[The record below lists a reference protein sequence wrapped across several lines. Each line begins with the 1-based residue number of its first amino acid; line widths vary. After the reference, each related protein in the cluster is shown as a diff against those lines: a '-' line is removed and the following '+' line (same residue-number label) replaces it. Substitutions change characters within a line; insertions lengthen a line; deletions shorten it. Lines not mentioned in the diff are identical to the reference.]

1 MAELT
6 NEELISNMHTEVE
19 RALATETVTTSLIKA
34 ATQTSNFTVPTVD
47 SYRIPV
53 DSTSSPLTVT
63 LNDSAEEDTRILV
76 YDANNSCGTNSVTI
90 ESGAQVEITK
100 LSSNQASVEIVK
112 DNGSWAIVSR
122 YENLFDRD
130 DATTTVTLNKTGDT
144 FAAGSFT
151 ATDGEFGQA
160 GTTTNRTVA
169 NSDFTNI
176 GANVVQNPTYFDNN
190 NATTDNTF
198 DTNLATASSGT
209 FAPGT
214 FKVYDDTD
222 TLISGSGK
230 VNVGY
235 AVDGD
240 SLPTGTDP
248 VYPLINT
255 GVNTPFAITAD
266 SEDLGAGD
274 KIHNAFDNDTGTQW
288 ISANGVTYPTHI
300 NIDLGASNEQVFN
313 AFRFTGAGTTTRA
326 IADCTVEGSA
336 TGAFVGEEVTLV
348 SVTGAP
354 ANNMTT
360 WSDLYNFSATGS
372 YRYYRIKI
380 TANNGHSYVS
390 CAQFEFR
397 QAVLQDQTAFQA
409 LANQSYTTQFDLIL
423 QGVGAQKISRATLST
438 PDQKFEVGTD
448 GTVTYKANDIKYAKV
463 SPDGVELP
471 SLTTAQRDAVSA
483 PTAGLIIFNSTT
495 SKLNFYT
502 GSAWEAVTSA

>member
-34 ATQTSNFTVPTVD
+34 STQTSNFTVPTVD

-53 DSTSSPLTVT
+53 DSTSSPITVT

-76 YDANNSCGTNSVTI
+76 YDANNSCGTNSVII

-160 GTTTNRTVA
+160 GTTSNRTVA

-176 GANVVQNPTYFDNN
+176 GADITQNPNYLENTYIGSPPKFNEGNPSTDNSTPYTLLYTGGERVGNEAWKALDSSTTTFWRTNSGYGDWILDLGAGNAQTFGKVELQSASGGTINAWSIEGSNDNVSYDVLLTETTAIVN
-190 NATTDNTF
+190 NATSGLLDFSTTGSYRYYKVKVTSTNLGFSFIANLDLYPVYDTTF

-209 FAPGT
+209 FGPGT
-214 FKVYDDTD
+214 FKAYDENN
-222 TLISGSGK
+222 TLISGSSK
-230 VNVGY
+230 VNVAY
-235 AVDGD
+235 SVDG
-240 SLPTGTDP
+240 
-248 VYPLINT
+248 
-255 GVNTPFAITAD
+255 
-266 SEDLGAGD
+266 
-274 KIHNAFDNDTGTQW
+274 
-288 ISANGVTYPTHI
+288 
-300 NIDLGASNEQVFN
+300 
-313 AFRFTGAGTTTRA
+313 
-326 IADCTVEGSA
+326 
-336 TGAFVGEEVTLV
+336 GAFSSLE
-348 SVTGAP
+348 
-354 ANNMTT
+354 
-360 WSDLYNFSATGS
+360 
-372 YRYYRIKI
+372 
-380 TANNGHSYVS
+380 
-390 CAQFEFR
+390 
-397 QAVLQDQTAFQA
+397 DQTSFQA
-409 LANQSYTTQFDLIL
+409 LGNIAYTTQFDLRL
-423 QGVGAQKISRATLST
+423 QAVGSQRISRATIST
-438 PDQKFEVGTD
+438 PDQKFEVGAD

-471 SLTTAQRDAVSA
+471 SLTTAQRDAISTPV
-483 PTAGLIIFNSTT
+483 AGLMIFNSTT